1 MIKFT
6 LIMKSVAKQNFFS
19 GKILR
24 ARLQQIRQARD
35 SLAKTSTM
43 PSSLPSKPVSKK
55 TCLDID
61 FVEA

>member
-6 LIMKSVAKQNFFS
+6 LIMKSVAKQ
-19 GKILR
+19 KILR
-24 ARLQQIRQARD
+24 ARLQQIRQAHD